1 MKNLVVYLIF
11 PGTCEAAL
19 NFYKDCLG
27 GEILG
32 LQRFGETPGD
42 TAGGEDYKDKVMHA
56 QLKAEGIFLLP
67 TDSRPGDSVVSGD
80 MVHLS
85 LDLSDAQEQA
95 SIFNKLAAGGTVTM
109 PLQETFWGAI
119 FGTLT
124 DQFGIHWMFNHDI
137 PPAN

>member
-27 GEILG
+27 GEILS
-32 LQRFGETPGD
+32 LQRFSDTPGD
-42 TAGGEDYKDKVMHA
+42 GSGADYQDKVMHA
-56 QLKAEGIFLLP
+56 QFKSEGIFLMASD
-67 TDSRPGDSVVSGD
+67 TRPGDPVVSGN

-85 LDLSDAQEQA
+85 LDLSDAQEPA
-95 SIFNKLAAGGTVTM
+95 SVFQKLAAGGTVTM

-137 PPAN
+137 PRPN